1 MSFVPVKSKTY
12 STRPEAEYHM
22 NQYLRD
28 YHPFGYGTSLRL
40 EKDAQGWRFVGG
52 RWDSCD

>member
-1 MSFVPVKSKTY
+1 MSHVPVKSKAY
-12 STRPEAEYHM
+12 PTRVEAEWAM
-22 NQYLRD
+22 NAYYRD

-52 RWDSCD
+52 RWDTCD